1 MRLGDEAE
9 GDDRVPRLT
18 PGCDPSA
25 LELNKMEGYLLS
37 RIDGHTSCSQLRQ
50 LGGVPPHEVERCLEG
65 WLKKGLIEFEPGGA
79 PSSDGAPGEAGLQ
92 IDPGLDLSV
101 ELQHK
106 VIAFA
111 SGLDRPYHE
120 ILGVA
125 RDADIKTIKKA
136 YFGLSRLYHPDRY
149 FRRNLGPY
157 AAEVER
163 CFKKLLEAY
172 ELLSDPATRKEIQDQ
187 APPPPPMGESP
198 AAAVAR
204 GPSAL
209 EMRRRLRRRRDQLTG
224 HRRIRDERKRKAK
237 SFFEAGMAAF
247 GKERWL
253 EAAGSV
259 RLALAFDPGQEVY
272 KERFVEVQRKAN
284 EERAQALILRAD
296 DALELR
302 DYQEALELLEEAVHC
317 RPYDAELSY
326 RAGRLAWQA
335 LGDLRKAKDLATG
348 ACELEPENSTYRR
361 TLGLIYASAGLAS
374 NARREL
380 QAATKLDPGDK
391 EAKAA
396 LKAL

>member
-1 MRLGDEAE
+1 
-9 GDDRVPRLT
+9 
-18 PGCDPSA
+18 
-25 LELNKMEGYLLS
+25 
-37 RIDGHTSCSQLRQ
+37 
-50 LGGVPPHEVERCLEG
+50 
-65 WLKKGLIEFEPGGA
+65 
-79 PSSDGAPGEAGLQ
+79 
-92 IDPGLDLSV
+92 
-101 ELQHK
+101 
-106 VIAFA
+106 
-111 SGLDRPYHE
+111 
-120 ILGVA
+120 
-125 RDADIKTIKKA
+125 
-136 YFGLSRLYHPDRY
+136 
-149 FRRNLGPY
+149 
-157 AAEVER
+157 
-163 CFKKLLEAY
+163 
-172 ELLSDPATRKEIQDQ
+172 
-187 APPPPPMGESP
+187 
-198 AAAVAR
+198 
-204 GPSAL
+204 
-209 EMRRRLRRRRDQLTG
+209 MRRRLRRRRDQLTG

-284 EERAQALILRAD
+284 EERAQALVLRAD